1 MPASRVKKSTPA
13 QNGGFGTNKNK
24 TGQWPEQKRSKIMAD
39 YVPTTDGD
47 LRPWLTNLKT
57 NVPDLVTQ
65 LEITPARLT
74 KVTGWC
80 DSLLTAMDGAD
91 QAKTA
96 WLTASQ
102 AKQTQM
108 NTSLAGLRGEIAK
121 WKVADGMT
129 DAIATELQI
138 VGGGGTPFNPE
149 TYQAQITVQAFSG
162 YVRIKFTKSGADGI
176 NLYSRLKGQTVWKF
190 VSRDTNSPY
199 DDHTPLA
206 VAGQSEVREY
216 QAFGIWGDDQ
226 IGIPSDIA
234 SVTFAG

>member
-1 MPASRVKKSTPA
+1 MVAADVKPVAPPKMEGRDKQKQIRLLA
-13 QNGGFGTNKNK
+13 GEDRRKN
-24 TGQWPEQKRSKIMAD
+24 MAD
-39 YVPTTDGD
+39 FVPTNDGD
-47 LRPWLTNLKT
+47 LKKWTANLKT

-74 KVTGWC
+74 NITGWC

-102 AKQTQM
+102 NKQTQTA
-108 NTSLAGLRGEIAK
+108 TSLTGLRGEIAK

-129 DAIATELQI
+129 DAIAAELQI
-138 VGGGGTPFNPE
+138 TGGGTPFNPE
-149 TYQAQITVQAFSG
+149 TYQPQVTATVFSG
-162 YVRIKFTKSGADGI
+162 YVRFKFKKMGADGI
-176 NLYSRLKGQTVWKF
+176 NLYCRIKGTMGWKF

-199 DDHTPLA
+199 DDHTPLT

-216 QAFGIWGDDQ
+216 QAFGILGDDQ
-226 IGIPSDIA
+226 IGLPCDIIT
-234 SVTFAG
+234 VTFAG

>member
-1 MPASRVKKSTPA
+1 
-13 QNGGFGTNKNK
+13 
-24 TGQWPEQKRSKIMAD
+24 MAD
-39 YVPTTDGD
+39 YVPTTDGA
-47 LRPWLTNLKT
+47 LRPWLANLKT
-57 NVPDLVTQ
+57 NVSTLVTQ
-65 LEITPARLT
+65 LEITPARLA
-74 KVTGWC
+74 KITGWC
-80 DSLLTAMDGAD
+80 DSLLAAMDASD

-108 NTSLAGLRGEIAK
+108 DTSLTGLRGEVAK

-129 DAIATELQI
+129 DAIAAELQI
-138 VGGGGTPFNPE
+138 VGGGAPFNPE

-176 NLYSRLKGQTVWKF
+176 NLYMRLKGTTGWKF
-190 VSRDTNSPY
+190 ISRDTNSPY

-226 IGIPSDIA
+226 IGIPSDIVT
-234 SVTFAG
+234 VTFAG

>member
-1 MPASRVKKSTPA
+1 
-13 QNGGFGTNKNK
+13 
-24 TGQWPEQKRSKIMAD
+24 MAD
-39 YVPTTDGD
+39 YVPTTDGG

-57 NVPDLVTQ
+57 NVSTLVTP
-65 LEITPARLT
+65 LEITSARMT
-74 KVTGWC
+74 NITVWC
-80 DSLLTAMDGAD
+80 DTLLTAMDAAD

-108 NTSLAGLRGEIAK
+108 NTSLAGLRGEVAK

-129 DAIATELQI
+129 DAIAAELQI
-138 VGGGGTPFNPE
+138 VGGSAPFNPE

-162 YVRIKFTKSGADGI
+162 YVRVKFIKSGADGI
-176 NLYSRLKGQTVWKF
+176 NLYMRLKGQTAWKF

-216 QAFGIWGDDQ
+216 QAFGIWGDEQ
-226 IGIPSDIA
+226 IGQPSDIV